1 MKVTPLDLRQ
11 AQLRVTMRG
20 YDRNE
25 VDALLS
31 EVAADY
37 EQALR
42 ETDRLQQE
50 LGRLEAVVTEHREH
64 ERNLRNTLLTAQR
77 LADEIRE
84 HAEQDARRVMQEAEG
99 RAEMVLQK
107 TQTRV
112 EEVQREIDGLKLRR
126 RDVET
131 SLQAMIATLRNAL
144 EFVREQELK
153 EREDKV
159 LLHRPRQVPPPD
171 TAPQATP
178 QAQAVGETPSA
189 TIKRLLNQSGEEP
202 S

>member
-1 MKVTPLDLRQ
+1 MKITPLDLRQ
-11 AQLRVTMRG
+11 AKLRVAMRG

-31 EVAADY
+31 EVADDY

-42 ETDRLQQE
+42 ETDRLHQE
-50 LGRLEAVVTEHREH
+50 TSRLEALVTEHRDH
-64 ERNLRNTLLTAQR
+64 ERNLHNTLLTAQR
-77 LADEIRE
+77 LSDEIRE
-84 HAEQDARRVMQEAEG
+84 HAELDAKRVADEAES
-99 RAEMVLQK
+99 RAELVLQR
-107 TQTRV
+107 TQARV
-112 EEVQREIDGLKLRR
+112 EEVQREIDGLKMRR

-131 SLQAMIATLRNAL
+131 SLQATIATLRNAL

-159 LLHRPRQVPPPD
+159 LLHRPRQAPAEPAPP
-171 TAPQATP
+171 ATT
-178 QAQAVGETPSA
+178 QAQAVGETSA
-189 TIKRLLNQSGEEP
+189 VTIKRLLNQSGEEP

>member
-11 AQLRVTMRG
+11 AKLRVAMRG

-31 EVAADY
+31 EVADDY

-42 ETDRLQQE
+42 ETDRLHQE
-50 LGRLEAVVTEHREH
+50 LSRLEALVTEHREH

-84 HAEQDARRVMQEAEG
+84 HAELDSKRVVEEAES
-99 RAEMVLQK
+99 RAELVLQR
-107 TQTRV
+107 TQSRV
-112 EEVQREIDGLKLRR
+112 EEVQREIDGLKMRR

-131 SLQAMIATLRNAL
+131 SLQATIATLRNAL

-159 LLHRPRQVPPPD
+159 LLHRPRQAQAEPAPP
-171 TAPQATP
+171 ATP
-178 QAQAVGETPSA
+178 QAQAVGETSA
-189 TIKRLLNQSGEEP
+189 VTIKRLLNQSGEEP

>member
-11 AQLRVTMRG
+11 AKLRVALRG
-20 YDRNE
+20 YDRTE

-31 EVAADY
+31 EVADDY

-42 ETDRLQQE
+42 ETDRLHQE
-50 LGRLEAVVTEHREH
+50 LSRLEAVVTEHREH

-84 HAEQDARRVMQEAEG
+84 HAEQDAKHVVQEAES

-131 SLQAMIATLRNAL
+131 SLQSMIATLRNAL
-144 EFVREQELK
+144 EFVREQEMK

-159 LLHRPRQVPPPD
+159 LLHRPRQVPPAEP
-171 TAPQATP
+171 AVQAAP
-178 QAQAVGETPSA
+178 QAQAVGETPAA
-189 TIKRLLNQSGEEP
+189 TIKRLLGQPGEEP